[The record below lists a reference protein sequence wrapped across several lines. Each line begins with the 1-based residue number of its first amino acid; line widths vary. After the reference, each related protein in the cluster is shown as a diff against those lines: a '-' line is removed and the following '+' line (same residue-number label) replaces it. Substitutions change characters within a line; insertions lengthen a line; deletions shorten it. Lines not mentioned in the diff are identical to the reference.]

1 MHKRKE
7 LMDFK
12 TYTKIILFVTLL
24 TLLSCTTKKQAIVPR
39 YYNDVYNF
47 PLKGKVKLLD
57 SKLTI
62 LDSTVSEAR
71 DYWRAG
77 GFYDGRYYTIARM
90 FDSLG
95 RFYKSF
101 SRRYISTPIK
111 QTDSASIRFYDAKDF
126 EQKRQYV
133 QESYPY
139 NTYNPYALK
148 LNRLSALDVWEGKLI
163 KQDSSDFTSTRHY
176 NYVFDN
182 KSRVLKEY
190 KIYIGYRK
198 YKNIIDTIKRGYVKD
213 PKTGLSLKIPLD
225 WRKKLY
231 RNTPDI
237 IYTIYEVNY
246 KYNAQNQLV
255 SKLYDFSMNKAN
267 NITVEID
274 HDLMAPRRYDTIME
288 KYTYTDKGLL
298 STITMSFDDYVP
310 WYEAYTYN
318 KKGKVTKIRRI
329 RLPGSLTIMSSK
341 IKRYKDL
348 YFNDNGDVTK
358 IISYEDDTFK
368 VPYKTYYFVYP
379 VYDEQ
384 GNWLKCEIHLDG
396 EIKEQPSKIVERT
409 ITYYD
414 N

>member
-1 MHKRKE
+1 MRI
-7 LMDFK
+7 FK
-12 TYTKIILFVTLL
+12 TNITIIILGVLL
-24 TLLSCTTKKQAIVPR
+24 ILLGCKPKKNALVPR
-39 YYNDVYNF
+39 YYNDVYNY
-47 PLKGKVKLLD
+47 PLKGKVKLFNSELIIID
-57 SKLTI
+57 T
-62 LDSTVSEAR
+62 TVSEAR
-71 DYWRAG
+71 DYWRSG
-77 GFYDGRYYTIARM
+77 GFYDGRYYTMARM
-90 FDSLG
+90 FDSIG

-101 SRRYISTPIK
+101 SRRYISSPLK
-111 QTDSASIRFYDAKDF
+111 PTDSGSLRIYDAKDF
-126 EQKRQYV
+126 EQKRKYM
-133 QESYPY
+133 QEDYPY

-163 KQDSSDFTSTRHY
+163 KQDSSDFTYSYLYKYT
-176 NYVFDN
+176 FDN
-182 KSRVLKEY
+182 KGKVLKEHKLFKLFREY
-190 KIYIGYRK
+190 EYRKDTITNKFIRDSVTGYR
-198 YKNIIDTIKRGYVKD
+198 VKF
-213 PKTGLSLKIPLD
+213 PVD
-225 WRKKLY
+225 WSKKLY
-231 RNTPDI
+231 RNTPDKI
-237 IYTIYEVNY
+237 NTTYLVYY
-246 KYNAQNQLV
+246 KYNSKNQLV
-255 SKLYDFSMNKAN
+255 SKLYDFSLNKVN
-267 NITVEID
+267 DISVEID
-274 HDLMAPRRYDTIME
+274 HNLRAPRRYDTVQE
-288 KYTYTDKGLL
+288 TYTYTDKGLL